1 MASILGRFTKTDVE
15 RKQYTVD
22 YSSWLGENEVL
33 IGVVTLIDL
42 MNADEVTDTT
52 PLLVEAAVLSSDLAS
67 VTIIVDNGTID
78 GVYVITLLASTT
90 ITQLKEDGI
99 QITVTSGVVE

>member
-1 MASILGRFTKTDVE
+1 MASILGKFTKTDVE
-15 RKQYTVD
+15 RKQYTID

-33 IGVVTLIDL
+33 TGVQTIVDIAEGPD
-42 MNADEVTDTT
+42 DVT
-52 PLLVEAAVLSSDLAS
+52 PLFVEAVVLGPDLLTA
-67 VTIIVDNGTID
+67 TLMVDDGTVD
-78 GVYVITLLASTT
+78 VVYVITLLARTT